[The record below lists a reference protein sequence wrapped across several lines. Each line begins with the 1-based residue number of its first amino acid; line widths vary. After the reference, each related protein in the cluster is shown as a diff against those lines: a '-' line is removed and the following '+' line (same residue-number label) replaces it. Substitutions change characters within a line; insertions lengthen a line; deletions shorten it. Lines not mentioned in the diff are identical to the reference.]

1 MLCFKSNSITT
12 VNTATGEVEVK
23 QIAIK
28 VNRAISDCYAID
40 YSPRDYML
48 FVNDVFYLLN
58 KKTLKPTPL
67 PLQKEKIDSVA
78 LRHFRIIKCI
88 VDTINGQQRL
98 LLLAKTVNG
107 NILFNYFPATG
118 NLVPFVPPG
127 FKKGDFRNGFTNIAK
142 AGNGKYWISTLY
154 NGMIYVDG
162 AGSVIQYASTQK
174 NEERK
179 ILHGEI
185 VDFTMTTDNDLWM
198 LMREKGLVHISIY
211 NKNVQRC
218 EAFAEKEGLTN
229 NTLYNI
235 VHDKEKNLWITTN
248 TGMFCFLTRQKEF
261 LKYTAANGFGNMK
274 FHINEAN
281 MAALANGYIGI
292 YEKVGNISWFKPQFA
307 ARENKIKLLLSSLQ
321 VNEQS
326 VSLGTVS
333 KPLPLSPNENNIAFQ
348 YDIIDFDK
356 TSFYEVLYKL
366 ENYDDQWHPAF
377 QNKELRYTQL
387 PPGSYTFRV
396 KLKFSNNQFSPEQ
409 SVHFT
414 IATIWYKTWWFKSI
428 IALLSLCLVYFA
440 IRNYINRK
448 LYKQKKELELQNAVA
463 VERARISTEL
473 HDDLGGGLSTIRI
486 LSETQNRLNGQQQPN
501 ENLVKISTHSKE
513 LLQKMTEIVWALNIK
528 NDRLDQMLSYI
539 RLQTV
544 QALDA
549 GGILFKIVMP
559 EMMPALM
566 VNGINRRHLLLLV
579 KEAVNNIIKHA
590 EADFVEIRF
599 SLTSNELAIIIHD
612 NGKGI
617 DDTQIVMSK
626 GNGLH
631 TMQQHAKAL
640 GGVLS
645 IKKNGGTCVS
655 FSVPL
660 SKISNE
666 SVISNEQYDA

>member
-1 MLCFKSNSITT
+1 M
-12 VNTATGEVEVK
+12 
-23 QIAIK
+23 
-28 VNRAISDCYAID
+28 
-40 YSPRDYML
+40 
-48 FVNDVFYLLN
+48 
-58 KKTLKPTPL
+58 
-67 PLQKEKIDSVA
+67 
-78 LRHFRIIKCI
+78 
-88 VDTINGQQRL
+88 QQ
-98 LLLAKTVNG
+98 
-107 NILFNYFPATG
+107 
-118 NLVPFVPPG
+118 
-127 FKKGDFRNGFTNIAK
+127 
-142 AGNGKYWISTLY
+142 
-154 NGMIYVDG
+154 
-162 AGSVIQYASTQK
+162 
-174 NEERK
+174 
-179 ILHGEI
+179 
-185 VDFTMTTDNDLWM
+185 
-198 LMREKGLVHISIY
+198 
-211 NKNVQRC
+211 
-218 EAFAEKEGLTN
+218 
-229 NTLYNI
+229 
-235 VHDKEKNLWITTN
+235 
-248 TGMFCFLTRQKEF
+248 
-261 LKYTAANGFGNMK
+261 
-274 FHINEAN
+274 
-281 MAALANGYIGI
+281 
-292 YEKVGNISWFKPQFA
+292 
-307 ARENKIKLLLSSLQ
+307 
-321 VNEQS
+321 
-326 VSLGTVS
+326 
-333 KPLPLSPNENNIAFQ
+333 
-348 YDIIDFDK
+348 
-356 TSFYEVLYKL
+356 
-366 ENYDDQWHPAF
+366 
-377 QNKELRYTQL
+377 
-387 PPGSYTFRV
+387 
-396 KLKFSNNQFSPEQ
+396 
-409 SVHFT
+409 
-414 IATIWYKTWWFKSI
+414 
-428 IALLSLCLVYFA
+428 
-440 IRNYINRK
+440 
-448 LYKQKKELELQNAVA
+448 AVA
-463 VERARISTEL
+463 IERARISAEL